1 MASKYNGSVVVLDMG
16 INGSYALNLLK
27 KELSEETIV
36 YINDLEI
43 SNYEGMEFYEIE
55 KRIEY
60 LIERVKKYSPKLL
73 IIINDTLIEYGREM
87 FDKLD
92 VKKVYIVDEIIDYV
106 NKNYELKNM
115 AFFAPQ
121 GIIESNM
128 YQKNFKYTRLY
139 NLNAD
144 NVMESLNNALMKT
157 SSSFREMKM
166 ALLPV
171 YKKELDVVIPTL
183 VNLLLFQTEMFEYI
197 KGKDIDVI
205 PLDKIV
211 VQKAKELLNSESNEE
226 IDKVKELKSKKLN
239 IVVANNDEV
248 KETFFKKH
256 VFKENSELKKKLD
269 KIITEKYQI
278 IVEQAEN

>member
-55 KRIEY
+55 KRLEY
-60 LIERVKKYSPKLL
+60 KKYSPKLL
-73 IIINDTLIEYGREM
+73 IIINDTLNEYGREM
-87 FDKLD
+87 FDKLN

-144 NVMESLNNALMKT
+144 NVTESLNNALMKT

-211 VQKAKELLNSESNEE
+211 AQKAKELLKSQSNEE
-226 IDKVKELKSKKLN
+226 IDKIKELKSKKLN
-239 IVVANNDEV
+239 IVVANNGEV

-278 IVEQAEN
+278 IVE

>member
-1 MASKYNGSVVVLDMG
+1 MANKYNGSVVVLDMG
-16 INGSYALNLLK
+16 INGSHALNLLK

-55 KRIEY
+55 SRISN
-60 LIERVKKYSPKLL
+60 LIERVQKYNPKLL
-73 IIINDTLIEYGREM
+73 IIVNDTLIEYGKEL
-87 FDKLD
+87 FDKMN
-92 VKKVYIVDEIIDYV
+92 VEKIYIVDEIIDYV
-106 NKNYELKNM
+106 NQNYELKNM

-157 SSSFREMKM
+157 SSSFRDMKM

-183 VNLLLFQTEMFEYI
+183 PNLLLFQTEMFEYI
-197 KGKDIDVI
+197 KGKDVDVI
-205 PLDKIV
+205 PLDKIIV
-211 VQKAKELLNSESNEE
+211 SKAKELLKNTNSLEMEKNKS
-226 IDKVKELKSKKLN
+226 LKAKKLN
-239 IVVANNDEV
+239 IVVANNEEI
-248 KETFFKKH
+248 KKTLFKNY
-256 VFKENSELKKKLD
+256 VFKENSSLKKIFD
-269 KIITEKYQI
+269 KIIEGKYQI
-278 IVEQAEN
+278 IVEEVKK

>member
-87 FDKLD
+87 FDKLN
-92 VKKVYIVDEIIDYV
+92 VKKVYIVDEIINYV
-106 NKNYELKNM
+106 NENYELKNM

-211 VQKAKELLNSESNEE
+211 VQKAKELLKSESNEE
-226 IDKVKELKSKKLN
+226 IDKIKELKNKKLN

-278 IVEQAEN
+278 IVE

>member
-87 FDKLD
+87 FDKLN

-197 KGKDIDVI
+197 
-205 PLDKIV
+205 
-211 VQKAKELLNSESNEE
+211 
-226 IDKVKELKSKKLN
+226 
-239 IVVANNDEV
+239 
-248 KETFFKKH
+248 
-256 VFKENSELKKKLD
+256 
-269 KIITEKYQI
+269 
-278 IVEQAEN
+278 

>member
-87 FDKLD
+87 FDKLN

-144 NVMESLNNALMKT
+144 NVTESLNNALMKT

-211 VQKAKELLNSESNEE
+211 VQKAKELLKSESNEE
-226 IDKVKELKSKKLN
+226 IDKIKELKSKKLN

-278 IVEQAEN
+278 IVE

>member
-1 MASKYNGSVVVLDMG
+1 M
-16 INGSYALNLLK
+16 
-27 KELSEETIV
+27 
-36 YINDLEI
+36 
-43 SNYEGMEFYEIE
+43 
-55 KRIEY
+55 
-60 LIERVKKYSPKLL
+60 LIK
-73 IIINDTLIEYGREM
+73 TM
-87 FDKLD
+87 
-92 VKKVYIVDEIIDYV
+92 
-106 NKNYELKNM
+106 
-115 AFFAPQ
+115 
-121 GIIESNM
+121 
-128 YQKNFKYTRLY
+128 
-139 NLNAD
+139 
-144 NVMESLNNALMKT
+144 NVTESLNNALMKT

-211 VQKAKELLNSESNEE
+211 VQKAKELLKSESNEE
-226 IDKVKELKSKKLN
+226 IDKIKELKSKKLN